1 MHSFPLLI
9 LHNGRM
15 LKVLLNGNTTAIW
28 LIETVSSSIIQD
40 TRLPMVKEG
49 RKSGVLV
56 KHDGLGPR

>member
-1 MHSFPLLI
+1 MEI
-9 LHNGRM
+9 LQQYG
-15 LKVLLNGNTTAIW
+15 